1 MTDHR
6 PEMSDAE
13 REVLKALW
21 DHGPATVR
29 DLRSA
34 LTEQGRSWAHT
45 TVTTLLQRL
54 ESKGYV
60 TCDKSR
66 FAHVFEARVTR
77 DEVVREQL
85 TSLVDAYCDGAAA
98 PLMLALVEGHRFSA
112 EEIEQF
118 RQLIEKLDAKS
129 QRTKPRK

>member
-1 MTDHR
+1 MTEHR

-21 DHGPATVR
+21 DHGPGTVR
-29 DLRSA
+29 EIHGT
-34 LTEQGRSWAHT
+34 LTKQGRSWAYT

-60 TCDKSR
+60 ACDKSR
-66 FAHVFEARVTR
+66 FAHVFQSLVTR
-77 DEVVREQL
+77 DEVVREQV
-85 TSLVDAYCDGAAA
+85 TNLVDEYCDGTAA

-112 EEIEQF
+112 EEIQQF
-118 RQLIEKLDAKS
+118 RQLIEQLDAKR
-129 QRTKPRK
+129 QRTRPRK

>member
-1 MTDHR
+1 MTEHR

-21 DHGPATVR
+21 DHGPGTVR
-29 DLRSA
+29 EIHGELRQ
-34 LTEQGRSWAHT
+34 QGRSWAYT

-60 TCDKSR
+60 ACDKSR
-66 FAHVFEARVTR
+66 FAHVFKPRLTR

-85 TSLVDAYCDGAAA
+85 TSLVDDYCDGTAA
-98 PLMLALVEGHRFSA
+98 PLLLALVEGRQFSA
-112 EEIEQF
+112 KEIEEF
-118 RQLIEKLDAKS
+118 RQLIDQLDAKR
-129 QRTKPRK
+129 QRAKPRK